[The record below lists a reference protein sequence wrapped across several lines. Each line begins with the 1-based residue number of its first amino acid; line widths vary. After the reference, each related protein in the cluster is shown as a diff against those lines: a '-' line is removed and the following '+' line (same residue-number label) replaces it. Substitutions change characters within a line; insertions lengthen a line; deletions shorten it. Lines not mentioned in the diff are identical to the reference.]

1 MKDFT
6 ISEMNLELDKP
17 RISSWENEY
26 AGTTGYDKI
35 ESYILENRLFRDLAE
50 VIESQHESYE
60 IDPFFEKKKAFSI
73 KDKNDES
80 LGFILCTAG
89 DVNDYSSELYIQ
101 YVVLNPESQNQGYGS
116 QVFSEFF
123 KNIRDYLGFVPTD
136 VHALVHRHNS
146 SCMNLFKK
154 FDFSFSRH
162 SRSYV
167 RACGDFYS
175 INKILNQNTE
185 QVEKI

>member
-73 KDKNDES
+73 KDKNDEI

-89 DVNDYSSELYIQ
+89 DINDYSSELYIQ

-116 QVFSEFF
+116 QVFCEFF